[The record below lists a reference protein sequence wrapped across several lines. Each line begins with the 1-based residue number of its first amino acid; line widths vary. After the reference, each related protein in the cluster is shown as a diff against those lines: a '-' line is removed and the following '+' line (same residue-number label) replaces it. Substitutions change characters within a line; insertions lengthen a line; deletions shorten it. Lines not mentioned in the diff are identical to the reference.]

1 MKVVLTQ
8 DVKAQGKKGQ
18 VIEVSEGY
26 ARNFLFAK
34 KLAIPADNA
43 ALNDIKN
50 KEAAKKYKV
59 EEEIKA
65 ARELGKKLEEITV
78 VIKASGSADG
88 RMYGSVTNKDI
99 AEILAKSHGITLDK
113 KKIELTESIKSFGSY
128 TAVAKLYTDVQAK
141 IKISVV
147 NTNE

>member
-8 DVKAQGKKGQ
+8 DVKSQGKKGQ

-50 KEAAKKYKV
+50 KEAAKKFKID
-59 EEEIKA
+59 EEIKA
-65 ARELGKKLEEITV
+65 AKVLGKKLEELTV
-78 VIKASGSADG
+78 TIKASGSTDG
-88 RMYGSVTNKDI
+88 RMYGSVTNKDV
-99 AEILAKSHGITLDK
+99 AENLAKEHGITVDK
-113 KKIELTESIKSFGSY
+113 KKIELTESIKAFGSY

-141 IKISVV
+141 IKIKVV
-147 NTNE
+147 NANE

>member
-8 DVKAQGKKGQ
+8 DVKSQGKKGQ

-50 KEAAKKYKV
+50 KEAAKKYKI
-59 EEEIKA
+59 EEDIKA
-65 ARELGKKLEEITV
+65 AKALGEKIEATEV

-88 RMYGSVTNKDI
+88 RMYGSITNKDV
-99 AEILAKSHGITLDK
+99 AEALSKQGITVDK
-113 KKIELTESIKSFGSY
+113 KKIELSEPIKSFGSY
-128 TAVAKLYTDVQAK
+128 TAVAKLYSEVSAK
-141 IKISVV
+141 IKIKVV
-147 NTNE
+147 NSNE

>member
-8 DVKAQGKKGQ
+8 DVKSQGKKGD
-18 VIEVSEGY
+18 IIDVSEGY

-50 KEAAKKYKV
+50 KEASKKFKID
-59 EEEIKA
+59 EETKA
-65 ARELGKKLEEITV
+65 AKALAEKIESV
-78 VIKASGSADG
+78 VVTIKTTGSADG

-99 AEILAKSHGITLDK
+99 AEALEKEHGISVDK
-113 KKIELTESIKSFGSY
+113 KKIRISDSIKAFGSY
-128 TAVAKLYTDVQAK
+128 TAVAKLYTDVQAN
-141 IKISVV
+141 IKVKVV
-147 NTNE
+147 NINE